1 MQTFIITYRPNLEST
16 LKSKKSKKS
25 KTTKKKVA
33 SKSPKQQQQQQ
44 EQYQEE
50 DTRVEETRYVGC
62 FASESSFQGTDD
74 DIIYDENWSQT
85 LPFYS
90 CTTIWP
96 ISFSSYVTYFLLIS
110 IFCSSLLHSHGIFS
124 FSCLFISSFLYISFL
139 FSLSLLLV
147 FFISSI
153 HSDRIYDGGST
164 GANHGLALYH
174 AKSSGEMERNI
185 MREKIFTYLGALYR
199 V

>member
-90 CTTIWP
+90 CTTICP
-96 ISFSSYVTYFLLIS
+96 TSFSSHATYFLLIS
-110 IFCSSLLHSHGIFS
+110 IFFLHLPFTHTESLL
-124 FSCLFISSFLYISFL
+124 LLV
-139 FSLSLLLV
+139 SLSLL
-147 FFISSI
+147 FFISPSCFLYLF
-153 HSDRIYDGGST
+153 HSFRSYLRWRQYRGQSWSSSVPCEILRWDGKKY
-164 GANHGLALYH
+164 N
-174 AKSSGEMERNI
+174 EREDI
-185 MREKIFTYLGALYR
+185 
-199 V
+199 

>member
-74 DIIYDENWSQT
+74 DIIYDEDWSQT

-90 CTTIWP
+90 CTTICP
-96 ISFSSYVTYFLLIS
+96 TSFSSHATYFLLIS
-110 IFCSSLLHSHGIFS
+110 IF
-124 FSCLFISSFLYISFL
+124 LFISPSLTQNLFFFLSLYLF
-139 FSLSLLLV
+139 FSLSLLLL

-185 MREKIFTYLGALYR
+185 MREKIFRYLG
-199 V
+199 VI